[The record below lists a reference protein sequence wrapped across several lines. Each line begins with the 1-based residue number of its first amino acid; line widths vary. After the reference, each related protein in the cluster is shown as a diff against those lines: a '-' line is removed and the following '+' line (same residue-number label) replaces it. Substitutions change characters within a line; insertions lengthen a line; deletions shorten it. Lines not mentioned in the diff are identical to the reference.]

1 MDKGPERRALP
12 ARLGGSRTRRTHRT
26 RRTRLA
32 AVALLTALAVT
43 SCSGGVT
50 GTPGSSGM
58 RDALFPKLGND
69 GYDVQH
75 YSLDLDYDPG
85 SGRLKGAATIVAR
98 AVKDL
103 SAFDLDFA
111 GMDVESATVDDEP
124 AAVNRAGDE
133 LTLRPAEDLTEG
145 ESFTA
150 FVRYSGRPKTITD
163 LDGSQ
168 EGWLRSPGGRVLAL
182 GEPTG
187 SMAWFPSNN
196 HPSDKATYDI
206 KVTVPDGL
214 QAVSNG
220 ELVSRTV
227 NKGRAT
233 FSWRTKEP
241 MATYLATVAI
251 GPYEI
256 DKGTTKSGIPIYSA
270 IDPGVRK
277 QTAAVVAQL
286 PDMLA
291 WEEKRFGPYPFAS
304 TGVIVAPAK
313 ASGYALETQ
322 NRPVL
327 PLDHFDASTLV
338 HELAHQWF
346 GDSVTPA
353 AWRDMWLNEGFAQ
366 YTEWLW
372 SEDHGGPSA
381 QQIFDGEY
389 AKDDG
394 DEIWAFPPAKPP
406 TASDVSGR
414 PVYVRGAMVVHK
426 IREAV
431 GDARFRTLVQDWVRV
446 HRHGNAST
454 KDFVRF
460 VDDETGHRLSAV
472 WDIWLYG
479 DGKPDTP

>member
-1 MDKGPERRALP
+1 MDKRPERRAASKGRGANR
-12 ARLGGSRTRRTHRT
+12 ARNA

-43 SCSGGVT
+43 SCTGGVA
-50 GTPGSSGM
+50 GTPGSSGS

-75 YSLDLDYDPG
+75 YSLDLDYDPAT
-85 SGRLKGAATIVAR
+85 GRLKAGATIVAR
-98 AVKDL
+98 ATKDL

-111 GMDVESATVDDEP
+111 GMDVEKATVDAEP

-133 LTLRPAEDLTEG
+133 LTLRPRKDLTRG
-145 ESFTA
+145 KTFTA
-150 FVRYSGRPKTITD
+150 YVRYSGSPKTITD
-163 LDGSQ
+163 LDGSE
-168 EGWLRSPGGRVLAL
+168 EGWLKSPGGGVLAL

-220 ELVSRTV
+220 ELASTTH
-227 NKGRAT
+227 NKGRST
-233 FSWRTKEP
+233 FSWRVKEP

-256 DKGTTKSGIPIYSA
+256 DDKGMTKSGIPIYNA
-270 IDPGVRK
+270 VDPGVK
-277 QTAAVVAQL
+277 EQTADVVAQI
-286 PDMLA
+286 PDVMA
-291 WEEKRFGPYPFAS
+291 WEEHNFGPYPFSS
-304 TGVIVAPAK
+304 TGVIVAPEK

-322 NRPVL
+322 NRPVI
-327 PLDHFDASTLV
+327 PLDHFDLSTLV

-346 GDSVTPA
+346 GDSVTPDS
-353 AWRDMWLNEGFAQ
+353 WSGMWLNEGFAQ
-366 YTEWLW
+366 YSEWLW
-372 SEDHGGPSA
+372 SEDHDGPTA
-381 QQIFDGEY
+381 QQHFDEEY
-389 AKDDG
+389 AKGDG
-394 DEIWAFPPAKPP
+394 DEIWAFPPAEPP
-406 TASDVSGR
+406 TAAEVSGR

-426 IREAV
+426 IRQAV
-431 GDARFRTLVQDWVRV
+431 GDEKFYPLVQDWVRT

-454 KDFVRF
+454 KEFTRF
-460 VDDETGHRLSAV
+460 MDAGAGKKLSAV
-472 WDIWLYG
+472 WDTWLYG
-479 DGKPDTP
+479 DGKPDSP

>member
-1 MDKGPERRALP
+1 MDKRPALRTAP
-12 ARLGGSRTRRTHRT
+12 KGRGG

-32 AVALLTALAVT
+32 AALLAALAAA
-43 SCSGGVT
+43 SCTGGVT
-50 GTPGSSGM
+50 GGPGSAGV
-58 RDALFPKLGND
+58 RDPLFPRLGNA

-75 YSLDLDYDPG
+75 YTLDLDYDPS
-85 SGRLKGAATIVAR
+85 SGRLEGGVTIVAK
-98 AVKDL
+98 AVEDL

-133 LTLRPAEDLTEG
+133 LTLRPEEELTRG
-145 ESFTA
+145 ETFTA
-150 FVRYSGRPKTITD
+150 YVRYSGRPRTITD
-163 LDGSQ
+163 VDGSE

-187 SMAWFPSNN
+187 SMTWFPSNN

-206 KVTVPDGL
+206 RITVPDGL

-220 ELVSRTV
+220 ELVARAV
-227 NKGRAT
+227 NKGSTT
-233 FSWRTKEP
+233 FSWRTREP

-256 DKGTTKSGIPIYSA
+256 DQGRTGSGVPIYSA
-270 IDPGVRK
+270 IDPEVRR
-277 QTAAVVAQL
+277 QTADVVARL
-286 PDMLA
+286 PEMLA
-291 WEEKRFGPYPFAS
+291 WEEKEFGPYPFSSA
-304 TGVIVAPAK
+304 GLIVAPAK

-327 PLDHFDASTLV
+327 PLDHFDATTVV

-353 AWRDMWLNEGFAQ
+353 TWRDMWLNEGFAQ
-366 YTEWLW
+366 YAEWLW

-381 QQIFDGEY
+381 QQIFEGEY
-389 AKDDG
+389 AKGGGDD
-394 DEIWAFPPAKPP
+394 IWAFPPAEPP
-406 TASDVSGR
+406 TAADVSGR

-426 IREAV
+426 IREAL
-431 GDARFRTLVQDWVRV
+431 GDEDFHALVRDWVRV

-460 VDDETGHRLSAV
+460 VDDEAGRRLTAV
-472 WDIWLYG
+472 WDTWLYG
-479 DGKPDTP
+479 DGKPEAS

>member
-1 MDKGPERRALP
+1 MDKRPERWLAAVKGRYTVAP
-12 ARLGGSRTRRTHRT
+12 ARL
-26 RRTRLA
+26 A
-32 AVALLTALAVT
+32 AALITVLAVT
-43 SCSGGVT
+43 ACSGGVE
-50 GTPGSSGM
+50 GTPGSSGT
-58 RDALFPKLGND
+58 RDPLFPRLGND

-75 YSLDLDYDPG
+75 YSLDLDYDPA
-85 SGRLKGAATIVAR
+85 SGHLKGGATIVAR
-98 AVKDL
+98 AAKNL

-111 GMDVESATVDDEP
+111 GMDVQEATVDSRP

-133 LTLRPAEDLTEG
+133 LTLRPQHELKGGQT
-145 ESFTA
+145 FTA
-150 FVRYSGRPKTITD
+150 YVRYSGSPKTITD
-163 LDGSQ
+163 PDGSV
-168 EGWLRSPGGRVLAL
+168 EGWLKSPDGGVLAL

-196 HPSDKATYDI
+196 HPRDKATYDI

-220 ELVSRTV
+220 ELTGKVSNGGRTS
-227 NKGRAT
+227 
-233 FSWRTKEP
+233 FSWRTTQP

-256 DKGTTKSGIPIYSA
+256 DDKGMTKSRIPIYTA
-270 IDPGVRK
+270 VDPRVKK

-291 WEEKRFGPYPFAS
+291 WEEQNFGPYPFSS
-304 TGVIVAPAK
+304 TGVIVAPEK
-313 ASGYALETQ
+313 SSGYALETQ

-353 AWRDMWLNEGFAQ
+353 TWRDMWLNEGFAQ

-381 QQIFDGEY
+381 QRLFDKEY
-389 AKDDG
+389 AKDGD
-394 DEIWAFPPAKPP
+394 DEIWAFPPAQPP
-406 TASDVSGR
+406 TAAEVSAR

-426 IREAV
+426 LRQAV
-431 GDARFRTLVQDWVRV
+431 GEQKFHALLRDWVRV
-446 HRHGNAST
+446 HRYGNAST
-454 KDFVRF
+454 ADFTRF
-460 VDDETGHRLSAV
+460 ADEEAGRSLAASV
-472 WDIWLYG
+472 WDTWLYG
-479 DGKPDTP
+479 DGKPDSP

>member
-1 MDKGPERRALP
+1 MDKRP
-12 ARLGGSRTRRTHRT
+12 ARRTAPKGRGSRG
-26 RRTRLA
+26 TRLA
-32 AVALLTALAVT
+32 AALFAALAAT
-43 SCSGGVT
+43 SCTGGVT
-50 GTPGSSGM
+50 GGPGAAGV
-58 RDALFPKLGND
+58 RDPLFPRLGND

-75 YSLDLDYDPG
+75 YALDLDYDPG
-85 SGRLKGAATIVAR
+85 TGRLKGGVTIVAK
-98 AVKDL
+98 AVEDL

-133 LTLRPAEDLTEG
+133 LTLRPEEDLTRG
-145 ESFTA
+145 ETFTA
-150 FVRYSGRPKTITD
+150 YVRYSGRPRTITD
-163 LDGSQ
+163 VDGSE

-187 SMAWFPSNN
+187 SMTWFPSNN

-206 KVTVPDGL
+206 RITVPDGL

-227 NKGRAT
+227 NGGRAT
-233 FSWRTKEP
+233 FSWRTRDP

-256 DKGTTKSGIPIYSA
+256 DQGRTGSGIPIYSA
-270 IDPGVRK
+270 IDPEVRK
-277 QTAAVVAQL
+277 QTADVVARL
-286 PDMLA
+286 PEMIA
-291 WEEKRFGPYPFAS
+291 WEEKEFGPYPFSS

-327 PLDHFDASTLV
+327 PLDHFDATTLV

-353 AWRDMWLNEGFAQ
+353 TWRDMWLNEGFAQ

-381 QQIFDGEY
+381 QQIFEGEY
-389 AKDDG
+389 AKGDG
-394 DEIWAFPPAKPP
+394 DDIWAFPPAEPP
-406 TASDVSGR
+406 TAADVSGR

-426 IREAV
+426 IREAL
-431 GDARFRTLVQDWVRV
+431 GDERFHALVRDWVRE

-460 VDDETGHRLSAV
+460 VDDEAGRRLTAV
-472 WDIWLYG
+472 WDTWLYG
-479 DGKPDTP
+479 DGKPEASENSP

>member
-1 MDKGPERRALP
+1 MDKRPERRTAP
-12 ARLGGSRTRRTHRT
+12 HRPVAVRGRRG
-26 RRTRLA
+26 RLA
-32 AVALLTALAVT
+32 AVVLLTVFTVT
-43 SCSGGVT
+43 SCTGGVL
-50 GTPGSSGM
+50 GTPGASGA
-58 RDALFPKLGND
+58 RDPLFPRLGND

-75 YSLDLDYDPG
+75 YALDLDYDPATG
-85 SGRLKGAATIVAR
+85 QLEGGATIVAR

-103 SAFDLDFA
+103 SAFDLDLA
-111 GMDVESATVDDEP
+111 GMEVRSATVDDEP

-133 LTLRPAEDLTEG
+133 LTLRPEEDLTRG
-145 ESFTA
+145 ETFTA
-150 FVRYSGRPKTITD
+150 YVRYAGRPKTITD

-168 EGWLRSPGGRVLAL
+168 EGWLRSPGERVLAL

-206 KVTVPDGL
+206 KVTVPDG
-214 QAVSNG
+214 QQVVSNG

-227 NKGRAT
+227 NAGRAS
-233 FSWRTKEP
+233 FHWRTAEP

-251 GPYEI
+251 GPYGIE
-256 DKGTTKSGIPIYSA
+256 KGTTPSGIPVYTA
-270 IDPGVRK
+270 VDPGVK
-277 QTAAVVAQL
+277 EQTADVVRQL
-286 PDMLA
+286 PDILA

-322 NRPVL
+322 NRPTL
-327 PLDHFDASTLV
+327 PLDHFDAGTLV

-353 AWRDMWLNEGFAQ
+353 TWRDMWLNEGFAQ

-381 QQIFDGEY
+381 RETFDTEY
-389 AKDDG
+389 AKGDD
-394 DEIWAFPPAKPP
+394 DEIWAFPPAAPP
-406 TASDVSGR
+406 TAAEVSGR

-426 IREAV
+426 IREAL
-431 GDARFRTLVQDWVRV
+431 GDARFTALVRDWLRV

-454 KDFVRF
+454 KDFTRF
-460 VDDETGHRLSAV
+460 VDEAAGRRLSTV
-472 WDIWLYG
+472 WKTWLYG
-479 DGKPDTP
+479 DGKPAAAE